1 MTTLTRHAE
10 ESPLAQVERAVQ
22 ERAKAVALDMNGP
35 DGVARLRQL
44 VADEVARW
52 TNEYKHGRRD
62 YDLADPDAL
71 AERAWRNLTGYGPL
85 APLLDDDD
93 VWEIMVNAPD
103 LLFPGQRMAVPPPP
117 APP

>member
-1 MTTLTRHAE
+1 VTTLARQTV

-22 ERAKAVALDMNGP
+22 ERAKAVALDMSGP
-35 DGVARLRQL
+35 DGIARLRQL

-52 TNEYKHGRRD
+52 TDDYKHGRRD

-103 LLFPGQRMAVPPPP
+103 GTWT
-117 APP
+117 